1 MQHDSTY
8 KAAFAHRRM
17 VGDFL
22 RLVIALAPDPHGVLG
37 AIRLDTLERLP
48 AEYVGDNLRQRFGD
62 MVWRVQLQPRGDEP
76 DPQWLHLLIVLEFQ
90 SETDWMMA
98 ARVLNYATHLYLDLD
113 RRRPRGERF
122 GERHPPPP
130 LLPIVLYNGDAEWDA
145 PVRYVDLRR
154 PRGERVLSGGETPR
168 TGVLCPELRYMG
180 EAFML
185 IDIRALD
192 GEALPEG
199 NAAVVLSLIEQ
210 VAGPVDVEEA
220 LVRLFETLAHR
231 EDRTLEAV
239 LLGWLRALVGR
250 AGAMEREEFEEMVH
264 KASAGRLRGRPEDR
278 LRAWFVEARAGAIAE
293 GKAEGKAEG
302 RAEGESLGLKRGET
316 LALARDRVLLR
327 RQATLKFDAGTGDRL
342 ATLLEEV
349 TDPERLAE
357 VGEWIIRC
365 EDGGALLERTE
376 ASLSG
381 PTSQSLRSGT
391 GTGGD
396 GF

>member
-1 MQHDSTY
+1 M
-8 KAAFAHRRM
+8 
-17 VGDFL
+17 
-22 RLVIALAPDPHGVLG
+22 
-37 AIRLDTLERLP
+37 
-48 AEYVGDNLRQRFGD
+48 
-62 MVWRVQLQPRGDEP
+62 
-76 DPQWLHLLIVLEFQ
+76 
-90 SETDWMMA
+90 
-98 ARVLNYATHLYLDLD
+98 
-113 RRRPRGERF
+113 
-122 GERHPPPP
+122 
-130 LLPIVLYNGDAEWDA
+130 LYNGDAEWDA

-154 PRGERVLSGGETPR
+154 PRGERVLSGAGGETPR
-168 TGVLCPELRYMG
+168 AGVLCPELRYMG

-220 LVRLFETLAHR
+220 LVRLFGTLPHR

-278 LRAWFVEARAGAIAE
+278 LRAWFEGAR
-293 GKAEGKAEG
+293 AEG
-302 RAEGESLGLKRGET
+302 RAEGRTEGDA
-316 LALARDRVLLR
+316 LALARDRALLR
-327 RQATLKFDAGTGDRL
+327 RQATLKFGAGAGEQL

-365 EDGGALLERTE
+365 EDDGALLARAGVLTVRV
-376 ASLSG
+376 
-381 PTSQSLRSGT
+381 PQSS
-391 GTGGD
+391 
-396 GF
+396 

>member
-48 AEYVGDNLRQRFGD
+48 ADYVGDDLRRRLGD

-122 GERHPPPP
+122 GDRHPPPP

-145 PVRYVDLRR
+145 PVRYFDLRR
-154 PRGERVLSGGETPR
+154 PRGERVLPDPELV
-168 TGVLCPELRYMG
+168 GVRCPELRYMG
-180 EAFML
+180 EAFLL

-199 NAAVVLSLIEQ
+199 NAAAVLSLIEQ

-220 LVRLFETLAHR
+220 LVRLFETLPHR
-231 EDRTLEAV
+231 EDRTLWEV

-250 AGAMEREEFEEMVH
+250 AGAMTSEEFEEMVH
-264 KASAGRLRGRPEDR
+264 RASAGRLRGRPEDR
-278 LRAWFVEARAGAIAE
+278 LRAWFVEARAGA
-293 GKAEGKAEG
+293 
-302 RAEGESLGLKRGET
+302 RAEGEVLGLKRGEA
-316 LALARDRVLLR
+316 LALARERALLR
-327 RQATLKFDAGTGDRL
+327 RQATLKFGAGTGDQL
-342 ATLLEEV
+342 AVLLEEV
-349 TDPERLAE
+349 TDHECLAE
-357 VGEWIIRC
+357 VGEWIVQY
-365 EDGGALLERTE
+365 ENSAALLAR
-376 ASLSG
+376 AGSLLPG
-381 PTSQSLRSGT
+381 C
-391 GTGGD
+391 
-396 GF
+396 